1 MRASFEHT
9 LSVIPQGVMV
19 YSDEFKMEKSECS
32 FINQHMNELLNVH
45 PQKTSEEIQSGGGDI
60 NESRVIQLD

>member
-32 FINQHMNELLNVH
+32 FVNQHMNELLNVH
-45 PQKTSEEIQSGGGDI
+45 PKKTSEEMHSGGGDV
-60 NESRVIQLD
+60 NESSGIQLD